1 MGRLGAYERVILKWI
16 VEKYSGHGRTR
27 GMCEGNIIVDRRE
40 IEWTWED

>member
-1 MGRLGAYERVILKWI
+1 MGGLGACVRVILKLI

-27 GMCEGNIIVDRRE
+27 GMCEGNIKVDLRE